1 MTKNNDVYTHGHHES
16 VLQSHKWRTVENS
29 AQFLVK
35 HLKED
40 TLLLDA
46 GCGPGNI
53 TAGLSRLV
61 PNGKVIGVDSSTKII
76 QEAQRDFGRD
86 TYSNLSFQVGD
97 IYELEFPDNTFDVV
111 YAHQVLQHLHEPVS
125 ALKEFRRVLKPGG
138 IIAVRDADYA
148 AFTWYPQSPELTRWL
163 ELYHEVT
170 DHNHAQS
177 NGGRYLKAW
186 AMQAGLE
193 VSEIQ
198 CTAWVFSTE
207 AERTWWANSWSK
219 RATESDFA
227 KQAIAYG
234 LSTESELQQ
243 ISEAFIEW
251 SQDPQGMWCIPH
263 IEVTAKKR

>member
-1 MTKNNDVYTHGHHES
+1 MTRCFLTRVVVLEISQRDSLDSSLMEKLLGLTPLQRLFRKPSEIS
-16 VLQSHKWRTVENS
+16 VQMPIRISLSKWVISINS
-29 AQFLVK
+29 NFQT
-35 HLKED
+35 
-40 TLLLDA
+40 TLLMWSMHIK
-46 GCGPGNI
+46 CFNI
-53 TAGLSRLV
+53 SKNQLG
-61 PNGKVIGVDSSTKII
+61 
-76 QEAQRDFGRD
+76 
-86 TYSNLSFQVGD
+86 
-97 IYELEFPDNTFDVV
+97 
-111 YAHQVLQHLHEPVS
+111 

-227 KQAIAYG
+227 KQSIAYG